1 MGRGEGEYNTTM
13 LILLNVLRA
22 MAYILDSVITLYL
35 VVLFARVVLSWIR
48 LPYNPIVQAIFRITE
63 PVLSPIRRR
72 LPVTWGIDFSPM
84 IVFMLLLAI
93 RIVVVGSM
101 LDYVHLYR
109 ERYLHP

>member
-1 MGRGEGEYNTTM
+1 M

>member
-1 MGRGEGEYNTTM
+1 M

-22 MAYILDSVITLYL
+22 IAYILDSVITLYL
-35 VVLFARVVLSWIR
+35 VVIFARVVLSWIR
-48 LPYNPIVQAIFRITE
+48 LPYNPIIHAIYRITE
-63 PVLSPIRRR
+63 PVLSPIRRK
-72 LPVTWGIDFSPM
+72 LPVTWGIDLSPM
-84 IVFMLLLAI
+84 ILFLLLLTV